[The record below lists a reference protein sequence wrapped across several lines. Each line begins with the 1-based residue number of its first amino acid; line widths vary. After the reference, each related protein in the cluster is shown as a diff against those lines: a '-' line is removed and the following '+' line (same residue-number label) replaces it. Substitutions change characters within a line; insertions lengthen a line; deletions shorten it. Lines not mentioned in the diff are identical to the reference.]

1 MILSWTQGPNNR
13 ATKKKMQF
21 QKQFSGFRYA
31 LVRVRPTG
39 PKQKNIIFQKM
50 EFKRS
55 PKRQWKHAE
64 SAGHMPPKMRQF
76 CRQFLR
82 QGMAPGHAPI
92 FAPIFLGPFLLEIRS
107 KKNWRKNW
115 RRNWRSPWRPKK
127 VGSLGPLGDPVWP
140 QGWGAGEA
148 LVASAMGWLGA
159 RRDSVWNPMKKIKK
173 VKKNAMGENI
183 KKSKKLDAW
192 LVLRSWRHEIL

>member
-92 FAPIFLGPFLLEIRS
+92 FAPIFLGPFLLEIRN

-127 VGSLGPLGDPVWP
+127 SRVPGPLGRPCVAP
-140 QGWGAGEA
+140 GLGRGGGPSRLGYGVAWGA
-148 LVASAMGWLGA
+148 A
-159 RRDSVWNPMKKIKK
+159 RFGMKSNEKNQKSKKKKRNGRKHKK
-173 VKKNAMGENI
+173 VKKFGCLI
-183 KKSKKLDAW
+183 GS
-192 LVLRSWRHEIL
+192 